1 MGFRREMGQLPPNLR
16 KHSARFCFRDVFWF
30 PILGEV
36 TFTGIGQQHPKKR
49 FRRGHLAIGPV
60 SKRKYTT
67 HLVIVELRI
76 LYVKMCCI
84 GWKFERETNVMYV
97 IFFGQMV

>member
-1 MGFRREMGQLPPNLR
+1 MGFRCEIGQLPPNLR
-16 KHSARFCFRDVFWF
+16 KPSARFCFRDVFWF

-36 TFTGIGQQHPKKR
+36 TFTGIGQKHPKKR

-67 HLVIVELRI
+67 YLVIMELGI
-76 LYVKMCCI
+76 LCVKNVLHR
-84 GWKFERETNVMYV
+84 WKFERETHVMYV
-97 IFFGQMV
+97 VFFGQMV